1 MRCGLLLV
9 YKYPQFAASPLVTDS
24 ISQIHVQATPCT
36 AGDETPHEATAQI
49 DRHTGVR
56 KKVPRGPP
64 VTSRVRLVAGRSGGF
79 QYHMNSPAATVVV
92 VCAPVGWRRISEEL
106 SDGREGWLGRGGE
119 LADYGNAAVSEGL
132 KQHCCCCVLVHNTP
146 AGDVVFSQPCP
157 IARGRSHRRI
167 ALQVQ
172 CKAQGF
178 AHSLGCKR
186 PEPSLLVRRRH
197 KSSGVF
203 CLWEWRLEGRRL
215 WRLDSRRRGSGGGLG
230 E

>member
-1 MRCGLLLV
+1 MTKTLLLIAAGAFALS
-9 YKYPQFAASPLVTDS
+9 PTTIAAQTAPGQGQFNGSGYNHTNGPTSTGQPSQDCEALIAA
-24 ISQIHVQATPCT
+24 
-36 AGDETPHEATAQI
+36 G
-49 DRHTGVR
+49 TG
-56 KKVPRGPP
+56 
-64 VTSRVRLVAGRSGGF
+64 
-79 QYHMNSPAATVVV
+79 
-92 VCAPVGWRRISEEL
+92 
-106 SDGREGWLGRGGE
+106 SDPGQS
-119 LADYGNAAVSEGL
+119 ADNGNAAVSEGL